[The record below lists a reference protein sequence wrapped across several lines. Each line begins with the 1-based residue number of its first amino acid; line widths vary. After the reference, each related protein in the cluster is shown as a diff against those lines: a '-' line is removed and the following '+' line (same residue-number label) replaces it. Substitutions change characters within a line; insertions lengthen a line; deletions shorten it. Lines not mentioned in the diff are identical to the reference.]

1 MATHSSLE
9 NLHGQ
14 RSLAGYSPWGC
25 TAEATWQAGRWAW
38 ISQSRWT
45 PASPSFCPSPGLRA
59 FSVRVSGNPQECTQ
73 SGSTAAKSLQSARRR
88 PGQPLRR
95 AWISPPSMSELVDPG
110 L

>member
-1 MATHSSLE
+1 M
-9 NLHGQ
+9 
-14 RSLAGYSPWGC
+14 
-25 TAEATWQAGRWAW
+25 
-38 ISQSRWT
+38 
-45 PASPSFCPSPGLRA
+45 
-59 FSVRVSGNPQECTQ
+59 RVSGNPQECTQ